1 MTFNQFILI
10 LRARKLLLISIFMA
24 TVLTAVV
31 VSLMLPK
38 QYTATSAVLLDVK
51 SPDPISGMVLQG
63 MMTPTYMATQVDI
76 IKSAVVAQR
85 ALRELKLHETPSL
98 REQWLKESSG
108 AGEFEDWLINV
119 LQRQLVI
126 SPSRESNVITVSYTA
141 ADPAFA
147 AAMANAFTAA
157 YVKTS
162 VDLRAAPAKQF
173 SELFDQQADRLR
185 EKLDAAQSKLSEYQ
199 KQKGIIATDERID
212 VENQRL
218 QELTAQLVAV
228 QSMSADTS
236 SRQAQAGEYSPEVIA
251 NGVIGS
257 LKADLARQESRQ
269 KELSARLGIAHPQ
282 VQEAEAAIKEL
293 RVKIDQEIRKVGS
306 SLVVNNRISQMRESQ
321 IRAAVEKQ
329 RNLIL
334 QMKGQRDEVSGMLRD
349 MEAAQ
354 RAYDSVMARL
364 NQTTLESQTNQ
375 TNVALLKR
383 ATPPADPSSP
393 KTLLNTLLA
402 IFVGLLLAVGSAL
415 LVETLDR
422 RVRGVEDAEVVAK
435 LPVVGELPNI
445 DINGEIPSRIGFG
458 RLTGKP
464 MLSIGYG
471 NKQSEEAV

>member
-1 MTFNQFILI
+1 MTVNQLILI
-10 LRARKLLLISIFMA
+10 LRARKLLIASIFSA
-24 TVLTAVV
+24 TVLTAIA
-31 VSLMLPK
+31 VSMVLPK

-76 IKSAVVAQR
+76 VKSALVAQR

-98 REQWLKESSG
+98 REQWIKESGG
-108 AGEFEDWLINV
+108 AGDFEAWLIALV
-119 LQRQLVI
+119 QRQLVI

-157 YVKTS
+157 YVSTS

-173 SELFDQQADRLR
+173 SELFEQQADRLR

-236 SRQAQAGEYSPEVIA
+236 SRQAQAGENSPEVIS
-251 NGVIGS
+251 NGVIGA
-257 LKADLARQESRQ
+257 LKADLARQETRQ

-282 VQEAEAAIKEL
+282 VEEAEAATKEL
-293 RVKIDQEIRKVGS
+293 RAKIDQEIRKVGS
-306 SLVVNNRISQMRESQ
+306 SLVVNNKISQMRESQ
-321 IRAAVEKQ
+321 IKASVEKQ

-349 MEAAQ
+349 IEAAQ
-354 RAYDSVMARL
+354 RAYDSVMARF

-375 TNVALLKR
+375 TNVALLKK

-393 KTLLNTLLA
+393 KTILNTLLA
-402 IFVGLLLAVGSAL
+402 VFVGLLLAVGSAL
-415 LVETLDR
+415 LVEVLDR
-422 RVRGVEDAEVVAK
+422 RVRGVEDAETVAK
-435 LPVVGELPNI
+435 LPVIGELPKI
-445 DINGEIPSRIGFG
+445 EVNGDVSGKYAFG
-458 RLTGKP
+458 RLAGKP
-464 MLSIGYG
+464 MLAIGYG
-471 NKQSEEAV
+471 KNKSEEAA